1 MIKCPACWQ
10 EIDDNE
16 SVCPKCGF
24 VLRAGA
30 SNDVEIEIHNDSWN
44 GNQSYYPQQNNYQKL
59 NSDYSTIKKSN
70 NMKSKDKAIIS
81 AAIVAIVV
89 IVFVFAIPKG
99 NSKSKKDYYDS
110 YSYGN
115 DYSYDYS
122 YSSGVKTGK
131 EGALNKAKSYL
142 NTSAFSYTGLI
153 EQLEYEGFSNSEAT
167 YGADNCG
174 ANWKDQALKK
184 AKSYLNTSAFSE
196 SGLQEQLEYE
206 GFTTEEAKYGVS
218 NCGADWKQQAS
229 KKAASYLRSHSGWS
243 RSELIDQ
250 LEYEGFTY
258 DQASYGALQNGL

>member
-24 VLRAGA
+24 VLRVGT
-30 SNDVEIEIHNDSWN
+30 SDDVEIEIQNDGGNDS
-44 GNQSYYPQQNNYQKL
+44 QSFYPRQNNYQNL
-59 NSDYSTIKKSN
+59 NSDYSPIKKNN
-70 NMKSKDKAIIS
+70 NMKNKDKAIIS
-81 AAIVAIVV
+81 AAIVAIVA
-89 IVFVFAIPKG
+89 IIFVFTIPKG
-99 NSKSKKDYYDS
+99 SSKNKKDYYDS

-122 YSSGVKTGK
+122 YSSGAKTGK

-174 ANWKDQALKK
+174 ANWKEQALKK

-196 SGLQEQLEYE
+196 SGLEEQLEYE
-206 GFTTEEAKYGVS
+206 GFTSEEAKYGVA

-229 KKAASYLRSHSGWS
+229 KKAASYLKSHSGWT

-258 DQASYGALQNGL
+258 DQASYGASQNGM